1 MYQNEVFD
9 ELYVCYNHHINS
21 LTSQF
26 RVEKML
32 PISDLDPEEA
42 KVMNKNTCLN
52 LPEAILNQLLPTLRS
67 LIYGAI
73 VDAKQPS
80 MLPEWQR

>member
-1 MYQNEVFD
+1 M
-9 ELYVCYNHHINS
+9 CYNHHINS

-42 KVMNKNTCLN
+42 TTFEQEYILN
-52 LPEAILNQLLPTLRS
+52 LQKKKSCLSYCL
-67 LIYGAI
+67 
-73 VDAKQPS
+73 S
-80 MLPEWQR
+80 MLKV